1 MSKKR
6 AQKVAYLGAGTWG
19 FCLASLLA
27 ENGHDVI
34 LWSNSEEAVQQLKE
48 TREHPKLL
56 HYKAHPRVVFTTDLA
71 EALSGAELLV
81 ESVTSK
87 GIRPVFE
94 EVESLG
100 GVSCP
105 IVITSKGI
113 EQNSGLL
120 LPEVVVQVLGREKRS
135 LVGCLS
141 GPSHAEE
148 VIHHQP
154 TSVVCSAY
162 AEYLLP
168 EIMEAFNTPSFRVYP
183 NSDMHGVAF
192 GGAMK
197 NIIAIACGISDG
209 LGFGDNTK
217 AALMTRG
224 LHEIRKLSVT
234 KGCRAETLN
243 GLSGL
248 GDLCVTCL
256 STLSR
261 NYTFGRLLADGIG
274 AVGAQAQ
281 IGMVVEGA
289 YTCVS
294 ARQLAHQAHIEVPIT
309 EAVYAILYE
318 GLDPRDA
325 VKALLQ
331 RAIKEEHL

>member
-1 MSKKR
+1 MKIG
-6 AQKVAYLGAGTWG
+6 YLGAGTWG
-19 FCLASLLA
+19 FTLASLLA
-27 ENGHDVI
+27 SKGHHVI
-34 LWSNSEEAVQQLKE
+34 LWTQREDFAKQLAKK
-48 TREHPKLL
+48 REHPKLP
-56 HYKAHPRVVFTTDLA
+56 HFKAEEGVTFTSDMKMAIADA
-71 EALSGAELLV
+71 EMVV
-81 ESVTSK
+81 ESVTSM

-94 EVESLG
+94 QVLAYG
-100 GVSCP
+100 GVNCP

-113 EQNSGLL
+113 EQNSCLL
-120 LPEVVVQVLGREKRS
+120 LPEVVLEVMGESHRNLI
-135 LVGCLS
+135 GCLT

-148 VIHHQP
+148 VIQKLP
-154 TSVVCSAY
+154 TSIVCSAY
-162 AEYLLP
+162 DPPLMNK
-168 EIMEAFNTPSFRVYP
+168 IHDAFSTPFFRIYP
-183 NSDMHGVAF
+183 NSDINGVAF

-234 KGCRAETLN
+234 KGARPETLN
-243 GLSGL
+243 GLAGL

-256 STLSR
+256 SKLSR
-261 NYTFGRLLADGIG
+261 NYSFGRLIAEGIDP
-274 AVGAQAQ
+274 QAAKER

-294 ARQLAHQAHIEVPIT
+294 SLQLAQRAHIAVPIT
-309 EAVYAILYE
+309 QAVYSILYE
-318 GLDPRDA
+318 GLGPRDA

>member
-1 MSKKR
+1 MR
-6 AQKVAYLGAGTWG
+6 IAYLGAGTWG

-27 ENGHDVI
+27 SKGNQVTLWTLNG
-34 LWSNSEEAVQQLKE
+34 E
-48 TREHPKLL
+48 TAKNLSKKREHPKLPR
-56 HYKAHPRVVFTTDLA
+56 YKADEGVTFTSDLKQ
-71 EALSGAELLV
+71 ALEGAELLI

-94 EVESLG
+94 QVLALG
-100 GVSCP
+100 GVRCP

-120 LPEVVVQVLGREKRS
+120 LPEVVVQVLGESSRKS
-135 LVGCLS
+135 ICCLS

-148 VIHHQP
+148 VIHKLP
-154 TSVVCSAY
+154 TSVVCASYDPAVMH
-162 AEYLLP
+162 
-168 EIMEAFNTPSFRVYP
+168 EIVDAFTTPFFRVYP
-183 NSDMHGVAF
+183 NADVNGVAF

-224 LHEIRKLSVT
+224 LHEIRKLSTT
-234 KGCRAETLN
+234 KGCNPQTLN

-256 STLSR
+256 SKLSR
-261 NYTFGRLLADGIG
+261 NYMFGRLMAEGLESQ
-274 AVGAQAQ
+274 VAQEQ

-294 ARQLAHQAHIEVPIT
+294 ALQLAQKAHIEVPIT
-309 EAVYAILYE
+309 QAVYSILYE
-318 GLDPRDA
+318 KLDPREA
-325 VKALLQ
+325 VKSLLQ